1 MGMNGA
7 RVAIFFL
14 LLCSLELLKKK
25 KKVEIVIGKAFH
37 SMPFKVQQ

>member
-7 RVAIFFL
+7 RLAIFFL
-14 LLCSLELLKKK
+14 LLYMPRISQKKK
-25 KKVEIVIGKAFH
+25 KKVIGKAFY

>member
-7 RVAIFFL
+7 RLAIFFL
-14 LLCSLELLKKK
+14 LFCMPRISQKKK
-25 KKVEIVIGKAFH
+25 KVIGKAFY